1 MSLDSSI
8 PSHLRCPRTRT
19 RRVSDTWKP
28 AVPAYSALGPQSIK
42 QLVMAYFGV
51 QIKSDETKG
60 QACAAF
66 RTILQSF
73 NVDDGP
79 ARHDLVQFVDG
90 QGHLNLIAVAYW
102 EEPEKYHKWN
112 DKPAVKS
119 WWSSDDRLND
129 GVGYFREI
137 FSPRMEQFETI
148 FTAPGPLE
156 GVSILLGGL
165 TEPII
170 EHGYWGSMRDRLP
183 LSQTDTMDPSGELAL
198 KQGTPAKGG
207 RVIVAGHQNL
217 TLIRS
222 GEDWSRTDGEERR
235 TWFEDIQPVLLDGM
249 NYLRDDGLEVGCYCN
264 RYCYHMDK
272 DGKVEEKGFGVSLW
286 RSLSNLESWAESHPT
301 HLQIFVTFNRLAK
314 KFKELVLYHE
324 VSVFDASAQYFEYI
338 NCHPKTGVM
347 RAFAA

>member
-19 RRVSDTWKP
+19 RRVSDNWKP
-28 AVPAYSALGPQSIK
+28 GVPAYSAIGSQSIT

-51 QIKSDETKG
+51 QSKGDETKG
-60 QACAAF
+60 HACAAF
-66 RTILQSF
+66 QNILQSF
-73 NVDDGP
+73 KLADGP

-90 QGHLNLIAVAYW
+90 QGYLNLIAVGYW
-102 EEPEKYHKWN
+102 DDPAKYHKWN
-112 DKPAVKS
+112 GRPEIKN
-119 WWSSDDRLND
+119 WWASDDRLND

-137 FSPRMEQFETI
+137 LSPRMEQFETI

-183 LSQTDTMDPSGELAL
+183 LSQTDTMEPSGELVL
-198 KQGTPAKGG
+198 KQGNPAAGG

-217 TLIRS
+217 ALIRS
-222 GEDWSRTDGEERR
+222 GEDWSRTEGEERR
-235 TWFEDIQPVLLDGM
+235 TWYDDIQPVLLEGM
-249 NYLRDDGLEVGCYCN
+249 NYLRDDGLESGCYCN
-264 RYCYHMDK
+264 RYCYHMDEN
-272 DGKVEEKGFGVSLW
+272 GNVQEKGFGVSLW
-286 RSLSNLESWAESHPT
+286 RSLSNLEQWAESHHT

-324 VSVFDASAQYFEYI
+324 VSVFDADASAQYFEYI

-347 RAFAA
+347 RAL